1 MQTSQFAVTEGDF
14 RSLFIRDV
22 LDGLQQPQKSLPS
35 KYFYDSQGSQY
46 FDQICSLNEYYP
58 YRTELS
64 MLPDVARDLNSILQD
79 PWEIVEFGAGS
90 LVKIRLL
97 LQQLDNI
104 EHYVPI
110 DIAGDHLRQAS
121 DRLQQEFPQL
131 TVLPI
136 EADFT
141 QPAPLPETLP
151 LPKLGFFPGSTIGN
165 FSPEQAQFFLSNIRQ
180 SLGDHSRLLIGV
192 DTKKDPSVLHNAY
205 NDSMGVTAAFN
216 RNILNHINRICGAD
230 FDPQAF
236 AHYAFYNPVAGRIE
250 MHLISTLAQQV
261 SIDDQM
267 IAFSEGENIHT
278 ENSYKY
284 TPDEFLALAATSGW
298 ERERIWLDKA
308 QMFSVFLLSAR

>member
-1 MQTSQFAVTEGDF
+1 MQTSQFAITEGDF

-22 LDGLQQPQKSLPS
+22 LDGLQQPKKSLPS

-46 FDQICSLNEYYP
+46 FDQICNLEEYYP

-64 MLPDVARDLNSILQD
+64 MLPDVARDLNSILQNS
-79 PWEIVEFGAGS
+79 WEIVEFGAGS

-121 DRLQQEFPQL
+121 DRLQQEFPQVS
-131 TVLPI
+131 VLPI

-141 QPAPLPETLP
+141 QPAPLPETRS

-165 FSPEQAQFFLSNIRQ
+165 FSPEQAQIFLSNIRQ
-180 SLGDHSRLLIGV
+180 SLGKHSRLLIGV
-192 DTKKDPSVLHNAY
+192 DTKKDPNVLHNAY

-216 RNILNHINRICGAD
+216 RNILTHINRICDAN
-230 FDPQAF
+230 FDSQTF
-236 AHYAFYNPVAGRIE
+236 AHYAFYNPVASRIE
-250 MHLISTLAQQV
+250 MHLISTLAQEV
-261 SIDDQM
+261 NIDDQM

-298 ERERIWLDKA
+298 DREKIWQDKA
-308 QMFSVFLLSAR
+308 HMFSIFLLSAR